1 MGLNMVIVLQRTNKQ
16 FLNTKVLVSSSS
28 MFPKNLDLTLA
39 ASSPSVFG
47 RRPVKRR
54 SEFSRFS
61 LRLFLS
67 RSVHLVGKK
76 KDAIDA
82 SESLFSDSDQ
92 DRDPLPSKRPR
103 KAPTSAE
110 ANEWSLA
117 EGEKGY

>member
-1 MGLNMVIVLQRTNKQ
+1 M
-16 FLNTKVLVSSSS
+16 
-28 MFPKNLDLTLA
+28 DLTFA

-47 RRPVKRR
+47 RKPVKRR
-54 SEFSRFS
+54 SEFSRFA

-67 RSVHLVGKK
+67 RSVHLVEKK

-92 DRDPLPSKRPR
+92 DPDPLPSKRPR

-110 ANEWSLA
+110 ANEWSFA